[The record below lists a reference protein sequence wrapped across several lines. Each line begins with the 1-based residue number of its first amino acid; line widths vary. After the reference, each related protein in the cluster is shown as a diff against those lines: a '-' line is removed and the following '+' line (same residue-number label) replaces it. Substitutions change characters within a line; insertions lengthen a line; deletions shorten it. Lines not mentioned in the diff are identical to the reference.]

1 MSKSLSACQGVILLV
16 DANQGVQAQTVSN
29 FYLAFGND
37 LTILPVLN
45 KVDLPGAK
53 PDEVKEQLMSLFDIE
68 PESVLLCSA
77 KTGVG
82 VREILEKVITHFPA
96 PDRHGKLTSMQI
108 CCHITKVC

>member
-1 MSKSLSACQGVILLV
+1 
-16 DANQGVQAQTVSN
+16 
-29 FYLAFGND
+29 
-37 LTILPVLN
+37 
-45 KVDLPGAK
+45 
-53 PDEVKEQLMSLFDIE
+53 MSLFDIE

-82 VREILEKVITHFPA
+82 VPEILEKVITHFPA